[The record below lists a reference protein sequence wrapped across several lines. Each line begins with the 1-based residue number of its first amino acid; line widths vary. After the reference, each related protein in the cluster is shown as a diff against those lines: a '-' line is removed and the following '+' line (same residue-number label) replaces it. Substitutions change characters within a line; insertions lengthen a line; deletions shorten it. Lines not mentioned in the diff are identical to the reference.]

1 MYEISI
7 VIPVFNN
14 ELSINLLGSKLAEI
28 SENLKKKFHEIEI
41 LFIDDGSSDNSL
53 NEILNFKK
61 NYNNVNVKI
70 LKLSKNYGSN
80 NAIQVGLKNSSG
92 NYVAVLSAD
101 LQDEPNLILQMHN
114 IIVNSNENLV
124 ICERESRKDKFTTVF
139 FSKIFYKILNSL
151 LIENYPKNGFD
162 IFMIKRELLQNMNL
176 ETMNPTISLMIISMG
191 FKYKKIFYKRQIR
204 EHGESQWT
212 FSKKINFFWDIFIRY
227 SNLPI
232 KIVSRFGLL
241 FSFLSIMYGLYV
253 FVAKLIYNINVE
265 GFATLAILISF
276 LSGIIIFILGFIGE
290 YLIRIYKLVEKS
302 EKVII
307 ENFIE

>member
-139 FSKIFYKILNSL
+139 FF
-151 LIENYPKNGFD
+151 KN
-162 IFMIKRELLQNMNL
+162 
-176 ETMNPTISLMIISMG
+176 
-191 FKYKKIFYKRQIR
+191 
-204 EHGESQWT
+204 
-212 FSKKINFFWDIFIRY
+212 
-227 SNLPI
+227 
-232 KIVSRFGLL
+232 
-241 FSFLSIMYGLYV
+241 FL
-253 FVAKLIYNINVE
+253 
-265 GFATLAILISF
+265 
-276 LSGIIIFILGFIGE
+276 
-290 YLIRIYKLVEKS
+290 
-302 EKVII
+302 
-307 ENFIE
+307 